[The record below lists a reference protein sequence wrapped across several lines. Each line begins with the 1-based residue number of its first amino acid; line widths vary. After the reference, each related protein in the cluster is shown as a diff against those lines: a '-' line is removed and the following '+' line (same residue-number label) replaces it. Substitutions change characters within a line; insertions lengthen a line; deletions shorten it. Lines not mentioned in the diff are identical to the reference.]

1 MNSDNNCREN
11 LSYNSKFTSHFT
23 FVYTCRNQGRINL
36 ARGPWHIFRAGP
48 LALVVGVGSGG
59 RGGGGVEVALVEGKI
74 GSFVA
79 QTQSV
84 IENI

>member
-1 MNSDNNCREN
+1 MPWYPN
-11 LSYNSKFTSHFT
+11 LYYFLINHTDT
-23 FVYTCRNQGRINL
+23 LAAQGRIKL
-36 ARGPWHIFRAGP
+36 AWDPWHIFRAGP

>member
-48 LALVVGVGSGG
+48 LALVVGVGGGG
-59 RGGGGVEVALVEGKI
+59 RGGTSGRVKGEIVSLRKLRV
-74 GSFVA
+74 S
-79 QTQSV
+79 
-84 IENI
+84 